1 MANTSW
7 PTGIPVRVRL
17 YDCGKLKGKWV
28 TIKMLG
34 HPGVGNNITFM
45 DSNGVTHKAMVMR

>member
-1 MANTSW
+1 MANTAW

-34 HPGVGNNITFM
+34 HPGVGSDITFM